1 MNNINLFIYELEK
14 YLIVIVGLIFA
25 IIEIK
30 MYFKFIPM
38 GKKILFASI
47 GLYWAILNILFI
59 IDSLTAWNFID
70 RYLFTRA
77 GILFTL
83 SVLCGQSL
91 NKWRTLNK

>member
-1 MNNINLFIYELEK
+1 MNEINLFIYELEK
-14 YLIVIVGLIFA
+14 YLIVIVGLTFS

-47 GLYWAILNILFI
+47 GLYWAILNIIFI
-59 IDSLTAWNFID
+59 IDSFTAWDFID

-77 GILFTL
+77 GTLFTL
-83 SVLCGQSL
+83 SILCGQSL
-91 NKWRTLNK
+91 NKWRTLKK